1 MNYLQKELYPNW
13 NYIIPCT
20 QQLIQI
26 NVFDDGMEKY
36 KYNDNNWIIFG
47 KWQGKIAL
55 YNLQE
60 PNIIIK
66 SISSWKTSG

>member
-1 MNYLQKELYPNW
+1 MNHLQKELYPNW
-13 NYIIPCT
+13 NYIIPNIHKP
-20 QQLIQI
+20 IQI
-26 NVFDDGMEKY
+26 NVFDDGLEKY

-55 YNLQE
+55 YNAQE

-66 SISSWKTSG
+66 SISSWKISI